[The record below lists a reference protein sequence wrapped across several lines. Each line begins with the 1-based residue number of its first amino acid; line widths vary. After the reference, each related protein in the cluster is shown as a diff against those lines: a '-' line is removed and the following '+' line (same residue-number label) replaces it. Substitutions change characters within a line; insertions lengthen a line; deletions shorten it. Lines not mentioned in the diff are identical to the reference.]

1 MLTSIWVLFTVL
13 MENGL
18 NIHIMLLSKH
28 PNRQSYCVRSYLRCP
43 EMCQKIFAR
52 SSLGHFLNIIVKFGT
67 VVMLSMLTDL
77 KQIQLEAARIA
88 FLICRK
94 RMGKALYQK
103 QSQKDAFFYDI
114 VNSDTPLI
122 KVLKVLVRRFC
133 R

>member
-1 MLTSIWVLFTVL
+1 
-13 MENGL
+13 
-18 NIHIMLLSKH
+18 
-28 PNRQSYCVRSYLRCP
+28 
-43 EMCQKIFAR
+43 
-52 SSLGHFLNIIVKFGT
+52 
-67 VVMLSMLTDL
+67 MLSMLTDI

-88 FLICRK
+88 FFICRN

-103 QSQKDAFFYDI
+103 QSQKDAFFFYDI